1 MGEGTVRA
9 LARKNKWEKMNLVM
23 NYLALSQNVKN
34 AVGCDF
40 DAQGSNLSRGYKFW
54 RSALLEECENHTMI

>member
-1 MGEGTVRA
+1 MGEGAVRA

-54 RSALLEECENHTMI
+54 RSPLLEECENRAMI